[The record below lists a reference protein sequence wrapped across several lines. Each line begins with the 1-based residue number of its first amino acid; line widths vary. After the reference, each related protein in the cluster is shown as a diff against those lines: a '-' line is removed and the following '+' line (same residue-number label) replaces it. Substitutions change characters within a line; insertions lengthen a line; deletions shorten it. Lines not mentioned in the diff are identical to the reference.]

1 MVGTKIKMSRKE
13 HGNGYV
19 VQSRRWH
26 GVRSFEDGVEVV
38 SEPVI
43 PDKTIDCQPDVS
55 FGGIALFQGS

>member
-26 GVRSFEDGVEVV
+26 GVRSFEDGVKVV
-38 SEPVI
+38 RKPIISNKCI
-43 PDKTIDCQPDVS
+43 N
-55 FGGIALFQGS
+55 G